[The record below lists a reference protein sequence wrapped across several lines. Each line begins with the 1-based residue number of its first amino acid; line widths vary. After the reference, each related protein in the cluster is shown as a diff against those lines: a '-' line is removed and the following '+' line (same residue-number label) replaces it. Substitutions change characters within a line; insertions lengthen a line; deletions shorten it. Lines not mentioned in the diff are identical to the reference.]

1 MSLTFGRGPFGRQ
14 PGGEFNFT
22 RQGPDVVLY
31 WEDFPKRVRVEFNGV
46 TVADSRRVK
55 ALHETGKFLVL
66 YFRRQDADME
76 RLEPSDHRTDCP
88 HKGTASYWTVRV
100 GDRIAENAVWSY
112 ENPVA
117 SAPFIASHLA
127 FDFAKM
133 DAWYQEDERVYA
145 HPRDPYHRFD
155 VHRSSRHV
163 VVRHGGV
170 VIAESD
176 KPRILFETGTAA
188 RYYLPPEDVRTE
200 LLNRARP
207 SPSARTREMASIGT
221 SLSKRA
227 GYRTRR
233 GHSPTRSARLTC
245 SLAFSASIPRRW
257 RSKRMVSGSSSDRIS
272 HGRLLSLRDKPNSV
286 MLTHG
291 KVRSTFFH
299 ESRHDARRT
308 KRGGRA
314 CSDCVRR
321 R

>member
-31 WEDFPKRVRVEFNGV
+31 WEGFPKRVRVEFNGV

-200 LLNRARP
+200 LLNQSETVSQCPYKGDGQHWNLALEGSGVQDAAWTLP
-207 SPSARTREMASIGT
+207 NPLGEADVLTGFFCF
-221 SLSKRA
+221 
-227 GYRTRR
+227 Y
-233 GHSPTRSARLTC
+233 PTKVEVEADGERL
-245 SLAFSASIPRRW
+245 
-257 RSKRMVSGSSSDRIS
+257 V
-272 HGRLLSLRDKPNSV
+272 
-286 MLTHG
+286 
-291 KVRSTFFH
+291 
-299 ESRHDARRT
+299 E
-308 KRGGRA
+308 
-314 CSDCVRR
+314 
-321 R
+321 